1 MARGTTRIRAIR
13 FDTGGAPATL
23 ARDGGQAMKTNE
35 LIQALVADR
44 GTSERAMAPYLFGAV
59 ALGLVGSLL
68 VYAATLAPRDLA
80 TALLAPRF
88 VFKLVVALLL
98 AAAAAPLVNRMARPD
113 GAAGTAWLVLLAA
126 PLLLGLGVLIEMAV
140 VDPSAWSTRLV
151 GENAVACML
160 CIPLLS
166 APVLAATLVALRRG
180 APTRPDLAGVFVGLL
195 AGGLGAFLYASHCPD
210 DSPLFVVTWYP
221 LAIAAVVIAS
231 RAAAVRLL
239 RW

>member
-1 MARGTTRIRAIR
+1 
-13 FDTGGAPATL
+13 
-23 ARDGGQAMKTNE
+23 MKTNE
-35 LIQALVADR
+35 LIQALVADQD
-44 GTSERAMAPYLFGAV
+44 TSERAMAPYLAGAV
-59 ALGLVGSLL
+59 ALGLAGSLL
-68 VYAATLAPRDLA
+68 IYAATLAPRDLA

-98 AAAAAPLVNRMARPD
+98 AAAAAPLVGRMARPD
-113 GAAGTAWLVLLAA
+113 GAPETAWLALLAA

-140 VDPSAWSTRLV
+140 VDPSAWRSRLI

-180 APTRPDLAGVFVGLL
+180 APARPDLAGIFVGLL

-210 DSPLFVVTWYP
+210 DSPLFVAAWYP
-221 LAIAAVVIAS
+221 LAIAAVVIAG
-231 RAAAVRLL
+231 RAVAVRLL

>member
-1 MARGTTRIRAIR
+1 
-13 FDTGGAPATL
+13 
-23 ARDGGQAMKTNE
+23 MKTNE

-44 GTSERAMAPYLFGAV
+44 DTSETAMAPSLVGAV
-59 ALGLVGSLL
+59 ALGLAGSLL
-68 VYAATLAPRDLA
+68 IYAATLAPRDLA
-80 TALLAPRF
+80 TAVLAPRF

-113 GAAGTAWLVLLAA
+113 GGAGTAWLALLAA
-126 PLLLGLGVLIEMAV
+126 PLLLCFGVLIEMAV
-140 VDPSAWSTRLV
+140 VDPSAWRARLI

-166 APVLAATLVALRRG
+166 APVLAVTLIALRRG
-180 APTRPDLAGVFVGLL
+180 APTRPDLAGIFVGLL

-210 DSPLFVVTWYP
+210 DSPLFVAAWYP
-221 LAIAAVVIAS
+221 PAIAAVAVAGRTI
-231 RAAAVRLL
+231 AVRLL